1 VWKRRREDED
11 RPSGGVGLL
20 VGGGIVTGIGGVNLL
35 GAALCP
41 TSLVASGKRDL
52 CYGLAFGV
60 AGVCLLIGVPM
71 LIVGTNK
78 RAAYKEWL
86 KDHPAVEG
94 LSLVPVRGGG
104 AVGWSAAF

>member
-1 VWKRRREDED
+1 
-11 RPSGGVGLL
+11 
-20 VGGGIVTGIGGVNLL
+20 VNILS
-35 GAALCP
+35 AALCS
-41 TSLVASGKRDL
+41 TSLLANGNRDL

-60 AGVCLLIGVPM
+60 GAVCLLIGVPM
-71 LIVGTNK
+71 LIVGANK

-104 AVGWSAAF
+104 AVGWSADF